1 MHLCKLAL
9 RKANVG
15 LGEIDAIAV
24 SINPGLIGS
33 LIVGLAFA
41 KSLAWSLQKPLIT
54 VNHLLSHIFA
64 NYIEYPELK
73 PPFLALVVSEDI
85 PNLCILRQIPS
96 LKF

>member
-1 MHLCKLAL
+1 MSLILAFESSCDDTSVAILNSEYEVLVNLISSQPQHLDFGGVLPELASRLHMKNIMHLCKLAL

-41 KSLAWSLQKPLIT
+41 K
-54 VNHLLSHIFA
+54 
-64 NYIEYPELK
+64 
-73 PPFLALVVSEDI
+73 
-85 PNLCILRQIPS
+85 
-96 LKF
+96 